1 MPSPLAHALGGVA
14 VVLIADLLPRRP
26 ESRVAPGAGGS
37 RLVVACACLAA
48 LPDADLLLPIAHRTM
63 THSVVAV
70 AAVGLFMIIAA
81 AVTGQVTLKIGVT
94 CVAAYASHLLLDWL
108 QTDPTAPHGLR
119 ILWPFS
125 STWFISDR
133 NIFRGTERRRF
144 LELATMKSNLVTV
157 VQELAILLP
166 VVGGLWLIR
175 VKAAARF
182 AAEMSRRNH
191 PPQ

>member
-14 VVLIADLLPRRP
+14 VVLVADLLPRRQ
-26 ESRVAPGAGGS
+26 ESCVAPGAGDS

-125 STWFISDR
+125 STWFISDW
-133 NIFRGTERRRF
+133 NIFRGTERSHF
-144 LELATMKSNLVTV
+144 LELATMKNNLVAV
-157 VQELAILLP
+157 AQELAILLP
-166 VVGGLWLIR
+166 VVGGLWLVR
-175 VKAAARF
+175 VKTAARF